1 MHVQK
6 KIFSIFLLIA
16 LSNGVQCNGN
26 YESVPQP
33 FTQAKN
39 IFEVIAFR
47 IAYNKNYLMGGAA
60 VAVGCKFSPKYT
72 LATAGAVSL
81 YLAASG
87 WYRLWKISRKYH
99 QDERS
104 DREWTFGSSTE
115 SSMLSRWRQ
124 NNQFGDGCFWQ
135 SAYWM
140 LNDIESVKAMFM
152 VDIRSQRIV
161 IKDAQGKT
169 INNPQPWEVINAIK
183 REMASILEDM
193 KIVGAYTDIYK
204 VYAQPEEFQPD
215 TGYTILLWPNYNMA
229 SALFVQLDQ
238 LVKRLDVLRDV
249 VSCIQS
255 QVRTAYI

>member
-1 MHVQK
+1 MHIQK
-6 KIFSIFLLIA
+6 KILTALTLII
-16 LSNGVQCNGN
+16 LSSGSHCNGN
-26 YESVPQP
+26 YDSVGQT
-33 FTQAKN
+33 FAQAKN
-39 IFEVIAFR
+39 IFELIAFR
-47 IAYNKNYLMGGAA
+47 IGYNKNYLIGGAA

-87 WYRLWKISRKYH
+87 WYQLWKIGRKY
-99 QDERS
+99 QQSERS
-104 DREWTFGSSTE
+104 DREWTFGSSIE

-140 LNDIESVKAMFM
+140 HNDFENVKAMFM
-152 VDIRSQRIV
+152 IDIRAQRIV
-161 IKDAQGKT
+161 IKDAQGHV

-193 KIVGAYTDIYK
+193 KVVAAYTDIYK

-215 TGYTILLWPNYNMA
+215 TGYTVLLWPNYNTA
-229 SALFVQLDQ
+229 SGLFVHLDQ

>member
-6 KIFSIFLLIA
+6 KIFSMFLLIA
-16 LSNGVQCNGN
+16 LNSGSQCNGN

-183 REMASILEDM
+183 SEMASILEDM

>member
-1 MHVQK
+1 MHIQK
-6 KIFSIFLLIA
+6 KIFAMLMLVA
-16 LSNGVQCNGN
+16 LNSGVQCNGN
-26 YESVPQP
+26 YDSMPRP

-39 IFEVIAFR
+39 IFEAIAFR

-60 VAVGCKFSPKYT
+60 VAGGCMFAPRST
-72 LATAGAVSL
+72 LATATVVTL
-81 YLAASG
+81 YLAAQAR
-87 WYRLWKISRKYH
+87 YTLWRIGRKYY
-99 QDERS
+99 QAERE
-104 DREWTFGSSTE
+104 DREWAFGSSTE

-140 LNDIESVKAMFM
+140 LNDIENVKAMFM
-152 VDIRSQRIV
+152 IDIRSQRIV
-161 IKDAQGKT
+161 VKDAQGKT

-183 REMASILEDM
+183 SEMASILEDM
-193 KIVGAYTDIYK
+193 KTVGAYTDIYK
-204 VYAQPEEFQPD
+204 VYAQPEEFKPD
-215 TGYTILLWPNYNMA
+215 RGYTVLLWPNYNMA